1 MPSLSVLIVEDEP
14 VLRAYFAESV
24 RSHEG
29 LRLVAEAGTLAQG
42 FAALKQHRPQVVLVD
57 LGLPDGDGLKL
68 IRAASAQDPLP
79 DVMVISGSSDEE
91 NVLAAVEA
99 GAGGYLLKD
108 GSDTDV
114 AESIVR
120 LVGEAPIS
128 PAIAAHLIRRLRPKP
143 EPAQKTEAP
152 EGFSILTDRESQ
164 VLQLVAKGLSYRDLP
179 QAGGAVARRSGL
191 RSATDGPA
199 RLGVANRR
207 DHSPQRKGR
216 SSSAKAKGSARTTAS
231 WVTVPREVKHPP
243 SSRSASSDRA
253 AGLTS
258 HAYALRA
265 NAATPL
271 WIDGRGLV

>member
-1 MPSLSVLIVEDEP
+1 MSVLIVEDEP

-29 LRLVAEAGTLAQG
+29 LRFVAEAGALAQG

-68 IRAASAQDPLP
+68 IRAASAQDPPP

-108 GSDTDV
+108 GTDTDV

-120 LVGEAPIS
+120 LVAGEAPIS
-128 PAIAAHLIRRLRPKP
+128 PAIAAHLIHRLRPKP

-152 EGFSILTDRESQ
+152 EGSSILTDRESQ
-164 VLQLVAKGLSYRDLP
+164 VLQLVAKGLSYQEIGEVLELRYHTIASYIKGIYRKL
-179 QAGGAVARRSGL
+179 AVRSRGEAVFEARQMGL
-191 RSATDGPA
+191 LD
-199 RLGVANRR
+199 
-207 DHSPQRKGR
+207 
-216 SSSAKAKGSARTTAS
+216 
-231 WVTVPREVKHPP
+231 
-243 SSRSASSDRA
+243 
-253 AGLTS
+253 
-258 HAYALRA
+258 
-265 NAATPL
+265 
-271 WIDGRGLV
+271 